1 MSKTHNTEVCCKK
14 DTAKTVSDD
23 SKDALFA
30 FKVTVDN
37 FNSIRVNSLLVDTVA
52 TAHII
57 DEKSKFL

>member
-1 MSKTHNTEVCCKK
+1 MPKTHNTEVCCKK
-14 DTAKTVSDD
+14 DTAKTASHD

-37 FNSIRVNSLLVDTVA
+37 FNSIRDNSLLVDTVV

-57 DEKSKFL
+57 NEKSKFL